1 MAKIVEIIKDDENT
15 KKSLIWKYPVEDFN
29 TGTQLIVHE
38 AQEAIFF
45 MNGQALDLF
54 GPGRYTLET
63 QNMPLL
69 SRFFN
74 KATDGKTPYHCEIYF
89 IDKTEQMA
97 MKWGTDS
104 QVQYMEPKYK
114 FPLQIGASGE
124 LTFQVENS
132 RKLLEKVVG
141 IEKNFSDADLLI
153 KLRAFLMGRIKP
165 YIAETMQKTSFS
177 IFEVDSHMAELSS
190 QIQTIL
196 EGDFEEYGLSLKHFF
211 VTTIAKPEG
220 DVAYEKFKELHIR
233 QYTDITEANLQQQ
246 VEIIQQET
254 EAKRKVIE
262 AESLAKKREIEGY
275 DYRQERSFDVTEKA
289 AQNEGTGDFSN
300 LGIGLRHD
308 GRRC

>member
-15 KKSLIWKYPVEDFN
+15 NKSLIWKYPVEDFS
-29 TGTQLIVHE
+29 TGSQLIVHE

-63 QNMPLL
+63 QNIPLL

-74 KATDGKTPYHCEIYF
+74 KGTDGKIPYHCEIYF

-124 LTFQVENS
+124 LVFKVENS

-141 IEKNFSDADLLI
+141 IEKNFTDNDLLI

-165 YIAETMQKTSFS
+165 YIAKTMQNATFS
-177 IFEVDSHMAELSS
+177 IFEVDSHMEELSN
-190 QIQTIL
+190 QLQEIL
-196 EGDFEEYGLSLKHFF
+196 VGDFEEYGLDLKHFF
-211 VTTIAKPEG
+211 VTTIAKPEEEE
-220 DVAYEKFKELHIR
+220 AYKRFKDLHIR
-233 QYTDITEANLQQQ
+233 QYMDVTEANLRQQ
-246 VEIIQQET
+246 VEIIKQET

-262 AESLAKKREIEGY
+262 AEAMAKKREIEGY
-275 DYRQERSFDVTEKA
+275 DYRQERSYDVAEKVA
-289 AQNEGTGDFSN
+289 ENEGVGDFSN
-300 LGIGLRHD
+300 LGIGLRYD
-308 GRRC
+308 GRCS

>member
-1 MAKIVEIIKDDENT
+1 MAKIVEIIKDDENA
-15 KKSLIWKYPVEDFN
+15 KKSLIWKYPVEDFS
-29 TGTQLIVHE
+29 TGSQLIVHE

-63 QNMPLL
+63 QNIPLL

-74 KATDGKTPYHCEIYF
+74 KATDGKTPYHCEVYF

-124 LTFQVENS
+124 LVFQVENS
-132 RKLLEKVVG
+132 RKLLEKIVG
-141 IEKNFSDADLLI
+141 IEKNFTDNDLLI

-165 YIAETMQKTSFS
+165 YIARTMQNANFS
-177 IFEVDSHMAELSS
+177 IFEVDSHMEDISNQL
-190 QIQTIL
+190 QEIL
-196 EGDFEEYGLSLKHFF
+196 EEDFKEYGLDLKHFF
-211 VTTIAKPEG
+211 VTNLAKPEEEE
-220 DVAYEKFKELHIR
+220 AYKRFKDLHIR
-233 QYTDITEANLQQQ
+233 QYADVTEANLRQQ
-246 VEIIQQET
+246 VEIINQET
-254 EAKRKVIE
+254 EAKRRVIE
-262 AESLAKKREIEGY
+262 AEAMAKKREIEGY
-275 DYRQERSFDVTEKA
+275 DYRQERSYDIAQKA
-289 AQNEGTGDFSN
+289 AQNEGVGDFSN

-308 GRRC
+308 GRCS